1 MNFKY
6 KVLLAFNT
14 FFLILIQA
22 QNLKNGHFIEKIDGI
37 KINYTIKGNGPVM
50 FVGHPNSGKIGYEL
64 TLQPLEK
71 QFTMVYY
78 DSRGTGKSA
87 VPAQI
92 EDYSLE
98 KSVVEIEEL
107 RKKLNIDKI
116 WFFGHSDQSG
126 IALLYSLKHPN
137 HVEGMILTGT
147 SLVAPPEQIYKR
159 KKESE
164 NKRIKESE
172 WFSQVVK
179 DWDYMYAN
187 KTEKAPDG
195 RDLSEAPLKWWCYD
209 EESSKKVILITKEI
223 SKAGRRKSINGQMPQ
238 LEKALKYYYGQQK
251 KFSQIKTKT
260 LILNGQ
266 SDTNNLPEF
275 AEQLHKTLLNSKLV
289 FIEKAGHFPWIE
301 NASQSFYEIKKW
313 LKEVNFR

>member
-6 KVLLAFNT
+6 KALLVFST
-14 FFLILIQA
+14 IFIIFTHA
-22 QNLKNGHFIEKIDGI
+22 QQLKNGSYTEKIDGI
-37 KINYTIKGNGPVM
+37 NINYTIKGNGPVM
-50 FVGHPNSGKIGYEL
+50 FVGHPNSGKIGFEL

-87 VPAQI
+87 LPKKV

-98 KSVVEIEEL
+98 KSVVEVEEL

-116 WFFGHSDQSG
+116 WFFAHSDQS
-126 IALLYSLKHPN
+126 AVAMLYGLQHPN
-137 HVEGMILTGT
+137 HVEGMILAGT
-147 SLVAPPEQIYKR
+147 SLVASPEEVYNR

-164 NKRIKESE
+164 NKRIQESE

-179 DWDYMYAN
+179 DWDYMYTH

-195 RDLSEAPLKWWCYD
+195 RDLSESPLKWWCYD
-209 EESSKKVILITKEI
+209 EESSEKVIPIIKEI
-223 SKAGRRKSINGQMPQ
+223 SKAGRRKPVNGQLPQ
-238 LEKALKYYYGQQK
+238 TEKMLEYYYNQQK

-260 LILNGQ
+260 LILNGIA
-266 SDTNNLPEF
+266 DTNNLPEF
-275 AEQLHKTLLNSKLV
+275 AEQLHQTLPNSKLV
-289 FIEKAGHFPWIE
+289 LIEKAGHFPWVE
-301 NASQSFYEIKKW
+301 NATQSFAEIEKW
-313 LKEVNFR
+313 LEESKH